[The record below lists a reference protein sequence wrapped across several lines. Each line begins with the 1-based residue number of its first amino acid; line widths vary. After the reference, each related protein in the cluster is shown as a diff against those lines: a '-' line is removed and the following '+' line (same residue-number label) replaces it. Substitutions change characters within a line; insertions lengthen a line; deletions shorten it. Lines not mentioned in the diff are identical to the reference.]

1 MGSREK
7 QEFLCV
13 ISASPS
19 RVSKCHK
26 SDVLPS
32 GCVFLSSGSND
43 SLDLKV
49 QRS

>member
-19 RVSKCHK
+19 LVNKCHK

-32 GCVFLSSGSND
+32 GCVFASSGSND
-43 SLDLKV
+43 RLVLKI